1 MFLDGNST
9 ERPENLVPH
18 NPLAHS
24 LHSKA
29 LFALEPCG
37 INEENTELRARLWW
51 PKPSRPAG
59 PTVGFKI
66 PYNLELAG
74 ICLYNPLSHQT
85 IKSGN
90 RIVVTTPDPRLAALS
105 GAAEP
110 GELDDND
117 NDDVEGMDDFGL
129 QLMSALQSSSVAHR
143 LESSPPSSLSDGS
156 GSTVKHG
163 SRILATATNT
173 EIGNLAHHLTPRFG

>member
-1 MFLDGNST
+1 MQWL
-9 ERPENLVPH
+9 L
-18 NPLAHS
+18 
-24 LHSKA
+24 
-29 LFALEPCG
+29 
-37 INEENTELRARLWW
+37 
-51 PKPSRPAG
+51 
-59 PTVGFKI
+59 
-66 PYNLELAG
+66 
-74 ICLYNPLSHQT
+74 Q
-85 IKSGN
+85 
-90 RIVVTTPDPRLAALS
+90 RLAALS

-163 SRILATATNT
+163 SRILATATDT
-173 EIGNLAHHLTPRFG
+173 EIGNLAHHDS